1 MDDYEGLLTVPQSF
15 SLVADQAVAK
25 AMMFA
30 SGVTSRSGYL
40 DCMSMNDLPMNSFGN
55 MRHLIVE
62 AVKANF
68 YNQSKVPVVTVTSKR
83 STIVVSSLEDE
94 DKDGSFK
101 SKRGYSKCK
110 SRYKNPSRVNRQ

>member
-1 MDDYEGLLTVPQSF
+1 
-15 SLVADQAVAK
+15 
-25 AMMFA
+25 
-30 SGVTSRSGYL
+30 
-40 DCMSMNDLPMNSFGN
+40 MNDLPMNSFGN

-110 SRYKNPSRVNRQ
+110 SRYKKP

>member
-1 MDDYEGLLTVPQSF
+1 MDDYEGLLTVPQSL
-15 SLVADQAVAK
+15 SLVANQAVAK

-40 DCMSMNDLPMNSFGN
+40 DCASMNDLPMNCSGN

-68 YNQSKVPVVTVTSKR
+68 YNQSKVSVVIVTSKR

-94 DKDGSFK
+94 DKDGSFN

-110 SRYKNPSRVNRQ
+110 SRYKKP